1 MSAGFSEEDEARLLQ
16 LLRQQ
21 NNVEGL
27 VDFINRVSPT
37 LPPPPHIDV
46 LINLFER
53 TRHEEVRAVVSMPP
67 GFAKSITAMHGL
79 AWRTFVDPAC
89 KNAYLSFGAELAK
102 EHSREVRR
110 MALEAGVELREDAK
124 NMSAWQTKQG
134 GAFYAQGVG
143 GALTG
148 KRLSGVAVADDLIK
162 DMVEA
167 NSISTREKIWAWFQS
182 VLSTRLLPG
191 ASVIV
196 IATRWHYDD
205 IIGRLR
211 KMDGM
216 QWEEINLPA
225 VHDGNLNALDDMDDE
240 RAVSLWPA
248 LYDMEHLKAKRVMS
262 GEYTW
267 SALFQGNPVPRGAAI
282 FDSVPAR
289 FDLDSFKIDGH
300 KIVIA
305 VDPAATASTKAD
317 YSVAAVCA
325 MKGEGENARMW
336 ILDVLRCQVT
346 IPELVRKL
354 LDLQNKWKAPMAV
367 EAVGAFK
374 AIPDMLKEADPN
386 LRLLPVQLRGDKFTR
401 AQPYAGAWNAGRVYI
416 PQDTLWAD
424 LWISE
429 HALFTGAGD
438 INDDQVDA
446 GAHAFTALYRSRAAV
461 RTSFRADFLPF
472 G

>member
-1 MSAGFSEEDEARLLQ
+1 MSFDQSDEARLLK
-16 LLRQQ
+16 LLRQLDD
-21 NNVEGL
+21 VESL
-27 VDFINRVSPT
+27 TEFINRISPN
-37 LPPPPHIDV
+37 LPPPPHIKI
-46 LINLFER
+46 LIDLFER

-79 AWRTFVDPAC
+79 AWRMAVDPAC

-110 MALEAGVELREDAK
+110 MAIEAGVELRDDAK
-124 NMSAWQTKQG
+124 NMSGWQTVQG

-143 GALTG
+143 GPLTG
-148 KRLSGVAVADDLIK
+148 KRISGVAVADDLIK

-167 NSISTREKIWAWFQS
+167 NSIINRDKVWAWFQS

-196 IATRWHYDD
+196 IATRWNYDD

-211 KMDGM
+211 KMKGM
-216 QWEEINLPA
+216 SWEEINLPA
-225 VHDGNLNALDDMDDE
+225 VHDGELNAIDDMEDE
-240 RAVSLWPA
+240 RAVSLWPEM
-248 LYDMEHLKAKRVMS
+248 YSMENLKAKRIMA

-267 SALFQGNPVPRGAAI
+267 SALFQGNPVPKGSSV
-282 FDSVPAR
+282 FDNVPSR
-289 FDLDSFKIDGH
+289 FSLVDFKIDGH

-317 YSVAAVCA
+317 SSVAAVCA
-325 MKGEGENARMW
+325 MKGEGENAKMW

-346 IPELVRKL
+346 IPELVRRL
-354 LDLQNKWKAPMAV
+354 IALQEKWKAPMAV

-374 AIPDMLKEADPN
+374 AIPDMLREANPS
-386 LRLLPVQLRGDKFTR
+386 LRLLPVKLRGDKFTR
-401 AQPYAGAWNAGRVYI
+401 AQPYAGAWNAGRVLV
-416 PQDTLWAD
+416 PQDAPWAND
-424 LWISE
+424 WIDE

-438 INDDQVDA
+438 LHDDQVDA
-446 GAHAFTALYRSRAAV
+446 GAHAYTALYRAKAAI